1 MQRWQPAPNDAG
13 ALSRWESWLPTVL
26 SVIAGMVDLLG
37 FLTLGTIFT
46 AHITG
51 NLVLIAAAVVRD
63 GPLNPIQA
71 LAIPAFILA
80 IAAAWLLARVSGQHG
95 RPLARLLL
103 RSQFL
108 LLAGGFV
115 FNVIAQPSAHPHG
128 VMAGIA
134 VLIAVAA
141 MACQYTLMR
150 LTIPDVPLTGVM
162 TSNLTNAV
170 LSLLDT
176 VAPIP
181 PARAETAERLRTTL
195 HLLIGFLVGC
205 VVAAVA
211 VPLLGEW
218 AWSLPAVLA
227 GLAAIMR

>member
-1 MQRWQPAPNDAG
+1 
-13 ALSRWESWLPTVL
+13 
-26 SVIAGMVDLLG
+26 
-37 FLTLGTIFT
+37 
-46 AHITG
+46 
-51 NLVLIAAAVVRD
+51 
-63 GPLNPIQA
+63 
-71 LAIPAFILA
+71 
-80 IAAAWLLARVSGQHG
+80 
-95 RPLARLLL
+95 
-103 RSQFL
+103 
-108 LLAGGFV
+108 
-115 FNVIAQPSAHPHG
+115 
-128 VMAGIA
+128 MAGIA

-227 GLAAIMR
+227 GLAAILR